1 MYQSLNTIVHLADMD
16 LTAFIVLFERE
27 SFIIAGTVR
36 YARTTSM
43 PPENMRFD
51 SHVAQ

>member
-1 MYQSLNTIVHLADMD
+1 MYQSLNAIVHLADPEF
-16 LTAFIVLFERE
+16 TIFIVLFERE

-36 YARTTSM
+36 YWSTTSI

-51 SHVAQ
+51 LHAAH